1 MLLDLRIH
9 SRISVEQE
17 LNNLL
22 FPALYLKL
30 LHKWRTFKN
39 ALITKSMLYAI
50 ASEQD
55 ENYSGYKEQ
64 YDRAYKILINY
75 TSGLKKE
82 QRVYW

>member
-1 MLLDLRIH
+1 
-9 SRISVEQE
+9 
-17 LNNLL
+17 
-22 FPALYLKL
+22 
-30 LHKWRTFKN
+30 
-39 ALITKSMLYAI
+39 MLYAI

-82 QRVYW
+82 KRVYW